1 MNHRKSSK
9 LPAYVYAIAG
19 ASGGISNVLLL
30 HPMDT
35 LKTRF
40 QARSF
45 SLPGSYYTSL
55 VEAFYSIIREEGIWA
70 LYKGMGPALVGS
82 MISWSLYFQSYHLFK
97 SRLSSWGET
106 SLTHF
111 TSSTCAGIVTCL
123 VTNPFW
129 LVKTRL
135 QLQVKHKKSISS
147 DIIPSSSYRGM
158 IHGLL
163 SIVRQEGWIGL
174 YRGIGPSLL
183 LVSHG
188 VIQLTSYEY
197 CKTWFLYRNGD
208 WRRQRDRTLD
218 VTESLIA
225 STFSKVL
232 ASTTTYPLQV
242 IRTRMQETSPNLY
255 NHFLQ
260 SFRCIIQM
268 EGLKAL
274 YRGWLANLL
283 RVTPSAALT
292 FLTYEQVI
300 RLYCLVFHMN
310 E

>member
-1 MNHRKSSK
+1 MSDNSHK

-19 ASGGISNVLLL
+19 ASGGLSNVLLL

-35 LKTRF
+35 LRTRF

-45 SLPGSYYTSL
+45 SLPGSYYTNLIQAS
-55 VEAFYSIIREEGIWA
+55 YSIIRQEGFWA

-106 SLTHF
+106 VPTHLTA
-111 TSSTCAGIVTCL
+111 STCAGIVTSL

-135 QLQVKHKKSISS
+135 QLQIGQVKHRKSVSS
-147 DIIPSSSYRGM
+147 NTIPTHYRGM
-158 IHGLL
+158 VHGLF
-163 SIVRQEGWIGL
+163 SIVREEGLVGL

-188 VIQLTSYEY
+188 AIQLTIYEY

-208 WRRQRDRTLD
+208 WKRQRDRTLH

-225 STFSKVL
+225 STVSKVM
-232 ASTTTYPLQV
+232 ASITTYPLQV
-242 IRTRMQETSPNLY
+242 IRTRMQETSLKLY
-255 NHFLQ
+255 FLE
-260 SFRCIIQM
+260 SFRCIVQM

-274 YRGWLANLL
+274 YRGLFANLL

-300 RLYCLVFHMN
+300 RLYSVVFI
-310 E
+310 